1 MTAIY
6 CSKEEI
12 EKAREIDLLTY
23 LRLNEPENLVRLNGD
38 AYCTRQHDSLKISNG
53 KWMWWSRGFGGS
65 SALDY
70 LTKVKGVS
78 FSDAAVVTMVW
89 SYIGELAGAIIGT
102 YVKGLME
109 APAVEDLSLEFEDV
123 KNMLQVQ
130 VVEANRN
137 MDSLKDLIYKII

>member
-38 AYCTRQHDSLKISNG
+38 VYCTRQHDSLKISNG

-78 FSDAAVVTMVW
+78 FSDAME
-89 SYIGELAGAIIGT
+89 ILIGT
-102 YVKGLME
+102 KETILLFLCHPQRKTN
-109 APAVEDLSLEFEDV
+109 A
-123 KNMLQVQ
+123 
-130 VVEANRN
+130 
-137 MDSLKDLIYKII
+137 KDFFCRRKTAA

>member
-6 CSKEEI
+6 YSKEEI

>member
-6 CSKEEI
+6 YSKEEI

-38 AYCTRQHDSLKISNG
+38 VYFTRQHDSLKISNG

-70 LTKVKGVS
+70 LTKVKGIS
-78 FSDAAVVTMVW
+78 FSDAME
-89 SYIGELAGAIIGT
+89 ILIGT
-102 YVKGLME
+102 KETTPSFFYAIPREKRMQKTSFAGEKQQRE
-109 APAVEDLSLEFEDV
+109 AH
-123 KNMLQVQ
+123 NQVSYAPGNHK
-130 VVEANRN
+130 E
-137 MDSLKDLIYKII
+137 YH

>member
-6 CSKEEI
+6 YSKEEI

-89 SYIGELAGAIIGT
+89 SYIGELA
-102 YVKGLME
+102 
-109 APAVEDLSLEFEDV
+109 F
-123 KNMLQVQ
+123 NMLILVGT
-130 VVEANRN
+130 VKMADRIVHEA
-137 MDSLKDLIYKII
+137 MGI